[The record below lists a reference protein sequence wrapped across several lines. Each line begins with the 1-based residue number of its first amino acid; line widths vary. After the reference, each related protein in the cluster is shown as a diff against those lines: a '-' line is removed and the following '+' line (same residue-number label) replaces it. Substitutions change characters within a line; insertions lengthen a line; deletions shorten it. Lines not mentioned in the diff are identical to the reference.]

1 MRSKAQTGM
10 AKRALQVATARQVL
24 LGECYLADADGKT
37 GKTDATSVR
46 IPGRGYCF
54 EFLNSVMSF
63 GKK

>member
-37 GKTDATSVR
+37 GKSDATSGFQEEAIV
-46 IPGRGYCF
+46 
-54 EFLNSVMSF
+54 LNF
-63 GKK
+63 